1 MANGISVLMWVM
13 CIICVFGAIG
23 LIVYGCFVNL
33 DYETKIG
40 AYMENS
46 RDCLT
51 PECMLGQLGAARLAM
66 VNAGL
71 TDSDYGAYFF
81 KKPDNSMVFQY
92 QHLDSIIE
100 RAKDVAQ
107 WKESTYG
114 PEAKGTETMKDVYN
128 EKMDNLRLYIH
139 GEGSRS
145 DWIAQRAWYAKNHF
159 ILGAFG
165 FIGFFLLAILSIVFG
180 IIGAITWRH
189 SFVIFAAG

>member
-23 LIVYGCFVNL
+23 LIVYGCFVDL

-51 PECMLGQLGAARLAM
+51 PECMYEQLGSARMTM

-71 TDSDYGAYFF
+71 TSSDYGAYFF

-92 QHLDSIIE
+92 QHLDSIVERVKAVIE
-100 RAKDVAQ
+100 
-107 WKESTYG
+107 WKASTYG
-114 PEAKGTETMKDVYN
+114 PEAKGIETMKDVYN
-128 EKMDNLRLYIH
+128 EKMNNLRLYIH

-145 DWIAQRAWYAKNHF
+145 DWIAKKAWYVKNHF
-159 ILGAFG
+159 LWGFLGIWAILLL
-165 FIGFFLLAILSIVFG
+165 FILAIAFG
-180 IIGAITWRH
+180 IIGGGIWN
-189 SFVIFAAG
+189 SY